1 MFVGNTIA
9 APSNGAR
16 GRSGAGCSDI
26 TMYNRKRISRASGV
40 AIAIWAFLGL
50 LIMSTGVAYA
60 LPLAGVGGFTITA
73 EEVTAD
79 NLLLYPGVGD
89 TSERDAYPQTIAE
102 LQGTTLR
109 DLTASKTIGLGP
121 TPGLSGKFRVSIV
134 SEGESVGSDVLLKSS
149 ALQSSS
155 AEFDDFALEEMAAS
169 DPRGRFEIESN
180 GPVTLGGTGQYPVRI
195 RAHYLAINSIS
206 TPNLGLSVC
215 YDPDDDDTYEVGSCD
230 GSLPD
235 WGSNPDMGG
244 NQAPNAVALAE
255 PIPAEM
261 DETIS
266 FDASS
271 SYDPDG
277 SVASYTWSFPD
288 GTTVNGQTATRS
300 YGTTGDYDVTLTVA
314 DDDGKSTSDTITVTV
329 GNQAPTADASA
340 DKTTV
345 IPGETITFDGSG
357 SSDPDGSVDTY
368 EWDFGDGTTVIGQ
381 SRTHSYDATGIYTVT
396 LNVTDDLG
404 ISDSDTL
411 EIQVVEN
418 QPPTV
423 SASVDDAAPNPGES
437 VQFDASGSTD
447 ETGRITSY
455 EWEFGDGTTAT
466 GATPSH
472 AYGSGGT
479 YEATVTV
486 TDSGGLR
493 TTETVLVDVNEAPT
507 ASFTRDP
514 TSGDEDTTFTFD
526 ASGSSDP
533 DGSIVSYEWSLE
545 EDDWFDNSA
554 TASGEVVE
562 KKFEVVDVESTKTF
576 DVTLTVT
583 DDDGVTDST
592 TKQVD
597 VDNCYLDI
605 C

>member
-1 MFVGNTIA
+1 
-9 APSNGAR
+9 
-16 GRSGAGCSDI
+16 
-26 TMYNRKRISRASGV
+26 MYNRKRVARGAGT
-40 AIAIWAFLGL
+40 AIAVWALLGL
-50 LIMSTGVAYA
+50 FIVSTGVAYA

-73 EEVTAD
+73 DEVQAD

-102 LQGTTLR
+102 LEGTTIT
-109 DLTASKTIGLGP
+109 DLTASKTIGLDS

-134 SEGESVGSDVLLKSS
+134 SQGESDGSALLLKSS

-155 AEFDDFALEEMAAS
+155 AEFTNFSIEEMAS
-169 DPRGRFEIESN
+169 DDPRGRFELESN

-195 RAHYLAINSIS
+195 RAHYVALNSVS
-206 TPNLGLSVC
+206 TPNLGLRVC
-215 YDPDDDDTYEVGSCD
+215 YDPDNDDEYEYGSCD

-235 WGSNPDMGG
+235 WGSNPDMGE
-244 NQAPNAVALAE
+244 NQAPKAVAFAE

-261 DETIS
+261 GETIT

-277 SVASYTWSFPD
+277 SVESYEWSFSD
-288 GTTVNGQTATRS
+288 GTTTNGKTATRS
-300 YGTTGDYDVTLTVA
+300 YSSTGDYEVTLTVT
-314 DDDGKSTSDTITVTV
+314 DDDGKSGSDTVTVTV

-345 IPGETITFDGSG
+345 IPDETVTFDGSG
-357 SSDPDGSVDTY
+357 SSDPDGSIESY
-368 EWDFGDGTTVIGQ
+368 EWDFGDGTTAVGE
-381 SRTHSYDATGIYTVT
+381 SRTHSYDSTGTYTAT
-396 LNVTDDLG
+396 LNVSDDLG
-404 ISDSDTL
+404 ISDTDT
-411 EIQVVEN
+411 IDIDVVQNE
-418 QPPTV
+418 PPTA
-423 SASVDDAAPNPGES
+423 SASVDDAEPNPGET
-437 VQFDASGSTD
+437 VTFDASESSD
-447 ETGRITSY
+447 DTGRITSY

-466 GATPSH
+466 GDTPTH
-472 AYGSGGT
+472 AYSSPGT

-486 TDSGGLR
+486 TDSGGL
-493 TTETVLVDVNEAPT
+493 TETETVTVDVNEVPT
-507 ASFTRDP
+507 ASFTRNP
-514 TSGDEDTTFTFD
+514 TSGNEDTTFTFN

-554 TASGEVVE
+554 TASGEVIE
-562 KKFEVVDVESTKTF
+562 KQFEVVDIESTKTF

-583 DDDGVTDST
+583 DDNGATDSV
-592 TKQVD
+592 TKSVD